1 MAKHAIRKNP
11 ARKVAIA
18 SAVTVGA
25 VAAINPMAANAA
37 EVTVPGTDV
46 TIDIAGIESIPGV
59 TEIPGIEQWVPS
71 LAGQAGLVDYQ
82 AILGADAYN
91 ALVEQ
96 ASQQLQSLLTANGV
110 NYADATKVS
119 GLDTVLNTAGIA
131 NPVEAVSGVASATS
145 SVGQQIVAAARSKI
159 GSPYVYGAAG
169 PNAFDCSGLTSWA
182 YAQVGKSIPRTSQ
195 AQSSGGIQVSRDQL
209 QAGDIIAYYS
219 GASHVAIYTGNGTVI
234 HAVNSGTPVKEDP
247 IDYMPYYNAVRF

>member
-1 MAKHAIRKNP
+1 
-11 ARKVAIA
+11 
-18 SAVTVGA
+18 
-25 VAAINPMAANAA
+25 MAANAA
-37 EVTVPGTDV
+37 EVTVPGTDIAV
-46 TIDIAGIESIPGV
+46 DIAGIENIPGV
-59 TEIPGIEQWVPS
+59 AEIPGIEQWVPS
-71 LAGQAGLVDYQ
+71 LADQAGSVDYQ

-110 NYADATKVS
+110 NSEDATKVA
-119 GLDTVLNTAGIA
+119 GLDSALGGFNIPDPAA
-131 NPVEAVSGVASATS
+131 AVSDVASAANT
-145 SVGQQIVAAARSKI
+145 VGQQIVAAARSKI
-159 GSPYVYGAAG
+159 GSPYAYGSAG

-209 QAGDIIAYYS
+209 QPGDIIAYYS

-234 HAVNSGTPVKEDP
+234 HAVNSGTPVKEDS